1 MIKTSVEHLGIAAKD
16 TAALSEWYCR
26 VFGFKEVYK
35 GSKTPPT
42 YIIASPQGGAMLEIL
57 PASELGE
64 EKNEGKQ
71 GLRHFALTVEDI
83 DAAKQILSENGA
95 NIMYAKDASGG
106 VKVLFFTDP
115 EGNIVQLIYRPNPLV

>member
-1 MIKTSVEHLGIAAKD
+1 
-16 TAALSEWYCR
+16 
-26 VFGFKEVYK
+26 
-35 GSKTPPT
+35 
-42 YIIASPQGGAMLEIL
+42 MLEIL

-64 EKNEGKQ
+64 EKSEGKQ